1 MYADDTHLTYASN
14 NIHNIQTCLNEDLE
28 NVHNWRRAKRLT
40 LNMTK
45 AEFMLIGSRQRLSTV
60 TVSPT
65 LAINDFRVTQ
75 VATAKSLGVT
85 IDDNLDWGS
94 HMEKSN
100 KGSIFW
106 HRGHKASKA
115 PRPPSDLTT
124 NLPSSYSPSLQLL
137 QYCLEQL

>member
-1 MYADDTHLTYASN
+1 
-14 NIHNIQTCLNEDLE
+14 
-28 NVHNWRRAKRLT
+28 
-40 LNMTK
+40 
-45 AEFMLIGSRQRLSTV
+45 MLIGSRQRLNTV

-94 HMEKSN
+94 HMEKIIKKVSSGIGAIKRVLN
-100 KGSIFW
+100 S
-106 HRGHKASKA
+106 
-115 PRPPSDLTT
+115 PCPPSDLTT

-137 QYCLEQL
+137 QYCLGRKLWDNLKEQTSKTTK